1 MGKATTVMTLG
12 AGYDAKRAERL
23 KALVAGIGGVDFVDF
38 NYTNNRITVKFD
50 PDRLSLERLKGI
62 VARESK
68 RRFRPAESQR
78 SESEAGGE

>member
-1 MGKATTVMTLG
+1 VMTLG
-12 AGYDAKRAERL
+12 AGYDARRAERL

-38 NYTNNRITVKFD
+38 NYTNNKITVEFD
-50 PDRLSLERLKGI
+50 SDQQSLERLKDV
-62 VARESK
+62 VAQERK